1 MTISSKIV
9 VFDLDETLGYFVEFG
24 IFWSSIIAYKI
35 HQKIDLERS
44 VAKGAG
50 ERGNSVDVSR
60 MSYELTQNDFNKIL
74 DLYPEFIRPN
84 IISILNYL
92 KHKKMSKECSG
103 VMIYT
108 NNQGPKQWVMYIKE
122 YFEHKIKY
130 NLFNHIIA
138 AFKVNGKHVELCRTS
153 HDKTYGDFIK
163 CSKIPHDVQICYLDD
178 TYYPEMNAENVYYIK
193 VKPYT
198 HDLSF
203 DDMIHKFVNS
213 EYGESFISNKKDF
226 IEFMKVHISKYQFM
240 YVTKPPKEYDV
251 DKIITKKIMVHLQS
265 FFSKKFQI
273 KYKHHNITTKVKN
286 QSLSSSSSS
295 KKNKTAKTA
304 KY

>member
-9 VFDLDETLGYFVEFG
+9 VFDVDETLGYFVEFG
-24 IFWSSIIAYKI
+24 IFWNSIIAYKI
-35 HQKIDLERS
+35 HQKID
-44 VAKGAG
+44 
-50 ERGNSVDVSR
+50 
-60 MSYELTQNDFNKIL
+60 YELTQNDFNKIL

-178 TYYPEMNAENVYYIK
+178 MYYPEMNAENVYYIK

-213 EYGESFISNKKDF
+213 EYGETFISNKKDF
-226 IEFMKVHISKYQFM
+226 IEFMKTHISKYKFM
-240 YVTKPPKEYDV
+240 YVSKPPKEYDV

-273 KYKHHNITTKVKN
+273 KYKHHNITNKSRTH
-286 QSLSSSSSS
+286 SSSS
-295 KKNKTAKTA
+295 KKNKTVRI
-304 KY
+304 KYPHDNP

>member
-9 VFDLDETLGYFVEFG
+9 VFDVDETLGYFVEFG
-24 IFWSSIIAYKI
+24 IFWNSIIAYKI
-35 HQKIDLERS
+35 HQKID
-44 VAKGAG
+44 
-50 ERGNSVDVSR
+50 
-60 MSYELTQNDFNKIL
+60 YELTQNDFNKIL

-84 IISILNYL
+84 IISILNYI

-108 NNQGPKQWVMYIKE
+108 NNQGPKQWVMNIKE

-138 AFKVNGKHVELCRTS
+138 AFKVNGKHVELCRSS
-153 HDKTYGDFIK
+153 HDKSYGDFIK
-163 CSKIPHDVQICYLDD
+163 CSKIPCDVQICYLDD
-178 TYYPEMNAENVYYIK
+178 TYYPNMNAENVYYIK

-203 DDMIHKFVNS
+203 DEMIHRFVNS
-213 EYGESFISNKKDF
+213 EYSETFISNKKDF
-226 IEFMKVHISKYQFM
+226 IEFMKAHINKYHFT
-240 YVTKPPKEYDV
+240 YVTKPINEYDV
-251 DKIITKKIMVHLQS
+251 DKIITKKIMMHLQG

-273 KYKHHNITTKVKN
+273 KYKDHNTTTKVK
-286 QSLSSSSSS
+286 SHSSSS
-295 KKNKTAKTA
+295 KKNKTARMI
-304 KY
+304 KYPHDNPR